1 MPVDFVTNQEIIF
14 AARRNLPQNVWNYLS
29 GGAESET
36 TMRRNRFGLD
46 SLAFRPRVLVDVS
59 TIEPSTTF
67 LGHKLRVPVMLAPT
81 RAYRVTAID
90 HSGGWS
96 GSREGC

>member
-1 MPVDFVTNQEIIF
+1 MPIDFVTNQEIIF
-14 AARRNLPQNVWNYLS
+14 AAHRNLPQNVWNYLS

-59 TIEPSTTF
+59 RSIPRRPF
-67 LGHKLRVPVMLAPT
+67 
-81 RAYRVTAID
+81 
-90 HSGGWS
+90 SGTN
-96 GSREGC
+96 